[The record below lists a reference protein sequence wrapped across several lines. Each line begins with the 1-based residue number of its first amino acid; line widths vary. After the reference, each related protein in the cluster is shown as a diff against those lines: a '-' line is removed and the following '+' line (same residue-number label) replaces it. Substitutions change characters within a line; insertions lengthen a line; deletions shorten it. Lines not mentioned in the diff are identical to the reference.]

1 MKMFWRV
8 VDIIKAII
16 FDFGGVL
23 TRIGTFRVFIK
34 LIQLKNLDEKE
45 TYKDLHSLW
54 EMARVEK
61 ISSDEF
67 WNEAGKI
74 LGMEKNKIRDLMI
87 NSFGFREEIIPL
99 IKQLKENYKI
109 ALLTNQIR
117 DWLEETMKKYNLNRL
132 FDVVITSYETGI
144 SKPDRRIFDIL
155 LSRLNFDESECVL
168 IDDQMKN
175 IDMAKRIGMNA
186 ILFKS
191 VEQLENDLHAMG
203 ILY

>member
-1 MKMFWRV
+1 MFWRV